1 MIEGPLAAFRV
12 RRQRGELKADPA
24 QELAAEKLQS
34 LHKALIGYQPAA
46 AGGWKARFGLA
57 RRTVDPPQGLYIYGP
72 VGRGKS
78 MLMDLFFASAAVER
92 KQRVHFHAFML
103 DVHERL
109 HAARGEQTDDA
120 LIDVAAQLADT
131 HWLLCFDEFQVTNIA
146 DAMILGRLFTALLD
160 RGVVVVATSNSAPNE
175 LYKDGLQRE
184 RFLPFIDL
192 LMEKLD
198 VMDLPAGRDYRL
210 SFARG
215 KAVYHTP
222 LGSEA
227 TAAADA
233 AFAALTDGASVRSHT
248 FRVQGRR
255 LTVSQCT
262 PGVARFQFD
271 ELCRAP
277 LAAADYLTLAT
288 HFHTLVIDSIPA
300 LKEDERDVARRFI
313 TLIDA
318 LYEHRVK
325 LICTAEVPPDQIYR
339 AGHAALEFGR
349 TVSRLHEM
357 QGADYLAVAHLT

>member
-1 MIEGPLAAFRV
+1 MVEGPLAAFRAR
-12 RRQRGELKADPA
+12 RRQGELKADPA

-34 LHKALIGYQPAA
+34 LHKALQGYQPAA
-46 AGGWKARFGLA
+46 SGGWKARFGLA
-57 RRTVDPPQGLYIYGP
+57 RRTTEPPQGLYIYGP

-78 MLMDLFFASAAVER
+78 MLMDVFFDSAPIER
-92 KQRVHFHAFML
+92 KQRVHFHAYML

-109 HAARGEQTDDA
+109 HAARTGKKEDA
-120 LIDVAAQLADT
+120 LAEVAAQLADA

-146 DAMILGRLFTALLD
+146 DAMILGRLFSALFE
-160 RGVVVVATSNSAPNE
+160 RGVVVVATSNSAPKE

-192 LMEKLD
+192 LMERLD

-210 SFARG
+210 GFARG
-215 KAVYHTP
+215 QTVYHTP
-222 LGSEA
+222 MGPDA
-227 TAAADA
+227 DAAVEA
-233 AFAALTDGASVRSHT
+233 AFAALANGADIGSHD

-255 LTVSQCT
+255 LSVPRCAA
-262 PGVARFQFD
+262 GVARFQFD
-271 ELCRAP
+271 ELCRTP

-288 HFHTLVIDSIPA
+288 HFHTLIVDGIPS
-300 LKEDERDVARRFI
+300 LEDEERDVARRFV

-325 LICTAEVPPDQIYR
+325 LICTAEVPPEQIYR
-339 AGHAALEFGR
+339 ADKVVPEFRR

-357 QGADYLAVAHLT
+357 QGAAYLAVAHLT